1 MANNKKKRKASFGV
15 LFWIAVIL
23 LFLVVFVATK
33 PRIQEVV
40 QSTGLMD
47 VLQHRFGKDGASP
60 QVETRNVVIGTDKNA
75 PSGGGSQADGSATN
89 TDKQSSGAP
98 APATDQPKFR
108 KVPGLSGGGQ
118 GNDAGTSGNA
128 GTSGDGREPA
138 PSASGKPVSAP
149 ASPAPSGNSSSGGAA
164 SAPEKPGPRYHVRT
178 AKLYYT
184 FVTDDGR
191 ILPEA
196 VDREVRYIDSPLT
209 DTIRALLKG
218 PTPEEL
224 NKGVLNLIPPKTQL
238 LSAYVQNGIAYL
250 NFNEAFEFNTM
261 GVEGFIAQLKEIVHT
276 ATEFSTVSRVQFLV
290 NGKKVDYLGGEGIYI
305 GRPLGRDSFS

>member
-1 MANNKKKRKASFGV
+1 MANNKKKSRSSFGI

-40 QSTGLMD
+40 QSTGLMN
-47 VLQHRFGKDGASP
+47 VLQHRFGKDGSGTIP
-60 QVETRNVVIGTDKNA
+60 GVETQTVVIGTDKNSKSA
-75 PSGGGSQADGSATN
+75 PKNGVPGKPGLVIAPTAGGTGRNSGTATDANPATSITPPSADGN
-89 TDKQSSGAP
+89 T
-98 APATDQPKFR
+98 TFR
-108 KVPGLSGGGQ
+108 TVPGLSGDGS
-118 GNDAGTSGNA
+118 NSGTPSTPVPGKTGPTA
-128 GTSGDGREPA
+128 AKPPA
-138 PSASGKPVSAP
+138 DQTGPQYRVRSA
-149 ASPAPSGNSSSGGAA
+149 
-164 SAPEKPGPRYHVRT
+164 R
-178 AKLYYT
+178 LYYT

-191 ILPEA
+191 IVPEA
-196 VDREVRYIDSPLT
+196 VNREVRYIDSPLT

-224 NKGVLNLIPPKTQL
+224 NKGVLNLIPPKTRL

-250 NFNEAFEFNTM
+250 DFNEAFEFNTM

-290 NGKKVDYLGGEGIYI
+290 NGKKLDYLGGEGIYI

>member
-1 MANNKKKRKASFGV
+1 MANNKKKRKTSFGV

-40 QSTGLMD
+40 QSTGLLN
-47 VLQHRFGKDGASP
+47 VLQHKFGKDSGSP
-60 QVETRNVVIGTDKNA
+60 PTGIETRNVVIGTDKNA
-75 PSGGGSQADGSATN
+75 PAATSRPDGSPG
-89 TDKQSSGAP
+89 KSGPAAPGAAP
-98 APATDQPKFR
+98 APTGVSTPPTETTFR
-108 KVPGLSGGGQ
+108 TVPGLSGGGSD
-118 GNDAGTSGNA
+118 NAHSAPTGTESTKTHTDTTHSPATPSG
-128 GTSGDGREPA
+128 SSQPA
-138 PSASGKPVSAP
+138 PSY
-149 ASPAPSGNSSSGGAA
+149 
-164 SAPEKPGPRYHVRT
+164 RVRM

-196 VDREVRYIDSPLT
+196 VERQVRYVDSPLT

-290 NGKKVDYLGGEGIYI
+290 DGKKIDYLGGEGIFI

>member
-1 MANNKKKRKASFGV
+1 MANNKKKRKTSFGV
-15 LFWIAVIL
+15 LFWIAAIL

-40 QSTGLMD
+40 QSTGLLN
-47 VLQHRFGKDGASP
+47 VLQHRFGKDSATPPTGI
-60 QVETRNVVIGTDKNA
+60 ETRNVVIGTDKNA
-75 PSGGGSQADGSATN
+75 PAVTSRPDTAPGKSGQPAPAG
-89 TDKQSSGAP
+89 GAP
-98 APATDQPKFR
+98 AGGVANPPTETTFR
-108 KVPGLSGGGQ
+108 SVPGLSGNG
-118 GNDAGTSGNA
+118 SGAADGSSAADGSNA
-128 GTSGDGREPA
+128 TT
-138 PSASGKPVSAP
+138 P
-149 ASPAPSGNSSSGGAA
+149 ASPSGVSTNKKPDTSQSSG
-164 SAPEKPGPRYHVRT
+164 SAGSRPAPPYHVRT

-196 VDREVRYIDSPLT
+196 VERQVRYVDSPLT

-218 PTPEEL
+218 PTPDEL

-238 LSAYVQNGIAYL
+238 ISAYVQNGIAYL

-290 NGKKVDYLGGEGIYI
+290 NGKKVDYLGGEGIFI